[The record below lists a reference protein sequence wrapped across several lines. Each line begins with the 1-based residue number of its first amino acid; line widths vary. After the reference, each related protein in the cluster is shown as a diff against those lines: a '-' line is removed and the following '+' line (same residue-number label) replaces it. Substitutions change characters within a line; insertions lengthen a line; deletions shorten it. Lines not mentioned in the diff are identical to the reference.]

1 VSRYFNEYP
10 FVFLDMNL
18 KTLTLLQES
27 NVASITSSNIYQ
39 WYFIL
44 DIEKKVMESVVNS
57 INLVRLTLL
66 D

>member
-1 VSRYFNEYP
+1 
-10 FVFLDMNL
+10 MNL